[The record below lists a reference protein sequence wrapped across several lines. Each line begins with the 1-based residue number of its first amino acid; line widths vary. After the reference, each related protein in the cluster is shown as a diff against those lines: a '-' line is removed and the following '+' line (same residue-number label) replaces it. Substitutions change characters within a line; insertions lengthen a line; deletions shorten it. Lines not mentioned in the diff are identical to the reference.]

1 MLSFGTSHTLAR
13 VVKRRQNMPHARHK
27 GSLRGKRGKYKEKGG
42 RQKVRERKGE
52 RIGQRKREREGRTEK
67 EREI

>member
-1 MLSFGTSHTLAR
+1 M
-13 VVKRRQNMPHARHK
+13 
-27 GSLRGKRGKYKEKGG
+27 RGKRGKYKEKGG